1 MWVNTKVQSSV
12 ISFNRS
18 VMHPVL
24 DDVVIIPEKQT
35 ADSRV
40 PVPGEDCRSHTKS
53 STDDKPPVIFS
64 TEAQYVCCPTCLQ
77 KVKAIISSEIS
88 SSGWAF
94 LFISCFLGPCILSC
108 LVPCFPGF
116 RRYTHTCPKCRT
128 IIAQTEPK
136 HTTCQFVTIMLTSI
150 GVIGLA
156 VLGLFI
162 YYSGQKNY

>member
-12 ISFNRS
+12 ISFIRS
-18 VMHPVL
+18 VMHPVF

-116 RRYTHTCPKCRT
+116 RRYTHTCPECQT
-128 IIAQTEPK
+128 VINQTEPK
-136 HTTCQFVTIMLTSI
+136 HSTIQLVTLVITTI
-150 GVIGLA
+150 A
-156 VLGLFI
+156 VFGLFLLALI
-162 YYSGQKNY
+162 LFLTP